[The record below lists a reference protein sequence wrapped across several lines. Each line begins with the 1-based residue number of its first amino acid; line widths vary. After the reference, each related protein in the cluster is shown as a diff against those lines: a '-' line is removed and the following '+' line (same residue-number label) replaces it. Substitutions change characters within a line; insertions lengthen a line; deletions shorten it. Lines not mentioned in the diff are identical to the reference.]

1 MNSRRGG
8 QLTLGLMLAAG
19 LVFASPSATP
29 AADRGPTTAPTSQPS
44 PQSNVVDRA
53 RRLIAQLS
61 ANDYDTRAAARI
73 ELMGFHRADLGAIR
87 EGVRRNLPLL
97 PSQVIVLREI
107 VTHVYLS
114 GDLYVIDPNAGGFLG
129 VSLPNPMFHPEEQ
142 NLLTLDRGVPVVDRV
157 PGFPAYRFLQN
168 GDILIALTLNGERVE
183 FNDTKELQQ
192 AVGSV
197 PAGHTVT
204 FEVLRQGQL
213 VTVPIL
219 LSPRPLAVT
228 LSARDALKLDEFN
241 GRRAD
246 QSDEVWER
254 DFAPLL
260 GEHLI

>member
-1 MNSRRGG
+1 MNASRRG
-8 QLTLGLMLAAG
+8 QLTFGLMLAAA
-19 LVFASPSATP
+19 LAFVPPRIT
-29 AADRGPTTAPTSQPS
+29 AAAERGPTTAPTTQPS
-44 PQSNVVDRA
+44 PRSNVVDRA
-53 RRLIAQLS
+53 RRLIAQLA
-61 ANDYDTRAAARI
+61 ANDYDARAAARI

-114 GDLYVIDPNAGGFLG
+114 GDLYVIDPNAGGFMG

-142 NLLTLDRGVPVVDRV
+142 NLLTLDRGVPVLDRV
-157 PGFPAYRFLQN
+157 PGFPAYRLLQN
-168 GDILIALTLNGERVE
+168 GDVLISLTLAGERIE

-192 AVGSV
+192 AVGAV
-197 PAGHTVT
+197 RAGQTVT
-204 FEVLRQGQL
+204 FEVLRYGRL
-213 VTVPIL
+213 LKVPVP
-219 LSPRPLAVT
+219 LSPRPLAI
-228 LSARDALKLDEFN
+228 RDALSLDEFN

-246 QSDEVWER
+246 QSNEVWER